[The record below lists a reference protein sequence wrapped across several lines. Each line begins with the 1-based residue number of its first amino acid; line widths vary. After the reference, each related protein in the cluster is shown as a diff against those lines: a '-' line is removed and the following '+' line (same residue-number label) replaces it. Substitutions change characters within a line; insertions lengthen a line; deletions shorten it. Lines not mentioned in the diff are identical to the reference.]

1 MSSSPSLGHE
11 TKCLYNLDHEARVR
25 GQKRQ
30 LPGSCLLSVAA
41 GSVLFSH
48 VTLYETHQ
56 LWEIVALAGDPSGQ
70 PYDSG
75 LLWSGSLGGMAA
87 GFEWLHRF
95 LPA

>member
-1 MSSSPSLGHE
+1 MSCSPSLGHE
-11 TKCLYNLDHEARVR
+11 TKCLYNVDHEARGR
-25 GQKRQ
+25 GQKRR
-30 LPGSCLLSVAA
+30 LLGGCLLSVAA

-56 LWEIVALAGDPSGQ
+56 LWEIVALTGDPSGQ

-75 LLWSGSLGGMAA
+75 LLWSGSLGRMATD
-87 GFEWLHRF
+87 FEWLHRF

>member
-1 MSSSPSLGHE
+1 MSCSPSLGHE
-11 TKCLYNLDHEARVR
+11 TKCLYNLDHEAGGK
-25 GQKRQ
+25 GQKRR

-56 LWEIVALAGDPSGQ
+56 LWEIVAWAGDPSGQ

-75 LLWSGSLGGMAA
+75 LLWSGSLGRMAP

-95 LPA
+95 LSA